1 MSIFKF
7 CHLVS
12 ARFDVFY
19 EWQGVDS
26 LFFIVY
32 VRLYLEGQA
41 RQQII
46 ICYENKKWVLY
57 IAFVWMILIV
67 DDNKG
72 W

>member
-12 ARFDVFY
+12 ARFYVFY

-41 RQQII
+41 ANNYLLR
-46 ICYENKKWVLY
+46 K
-57 IAFVWMILIV
+57 
-67 DDNKG
+67 
-72 W
+72 